1 MIVIMAAKK
10 FTPLALTDVTPYVA
24 AMLVLLVIA
33 VALVILTVVVSRPRR
48 RTTTVAG
55 AHRSASDKGEWLA
68 EIEDV
73 QFRFRA
79 GEIGADDAFSEL
91 AGIARRFASDRLG
104 RDVTNHTLAELHAV
118 PRSRSNGKGL
128 DLLKQTISALYPP
141 EFADAATQ
149 AHAGETSVD
158 EAAGWVSN
166 LVERWRS

>member
-1 MIVIMAAKK
+1 MIMIMAAEK
-10 FTPLALTDVTPYVA
+10 FTPLDLADVTPYVA
-24 AMLVLLVIA
+24 SMLALIVVA
-33 VALVILTVVVSRPRR
+33 VALIVLTVMVSRPRR
-48 RTTTVAG
+48 RTSPGTG
-55 AHRSASDKGEWLA
+55 AHRSTSDKGEWLA

-73 QFRFRA
+73 RFRFQT
-79 GEIGADDAFSEL
+79 GEIGSDDAFSEL

-128 DLLKQTISALYPP
+128 DLLRQTISALYPP

>member
-1 MIVIMAAKK
+1 MIMMMAAKG
-10 FTPLALTDVTPYVA
+10 FSPLATTDITPYVTT
-24 AMLVLLVIA
+24 MLVLIVVA
-33 VALVILTVVVSRPRR
+33 VALAALAIVTSRTRS
-48 RTTTVAG
+48 RTSSTAG
-55 AHRSASDKGEWLA
+55 AHRSLSDKSEWLA

-73 QFRFRA
+73 RFRFQT

-91 AGIARRFASDRLG
+91 AGIARRFASDRLD

-128 DLLKQTISALYPP
+128 DLLRQTISALYPP
-141 EFADAATQ
+141 EFADTTTQ
-149 AHAGETSVD
+149 SHAGTVSVD